1 MPSKTAIIPLSGSS
15 EKLPSTLAQELCPQD
30 ITDEERAGFM
40 ETAIMLAQPELDRLK
55 PHYVDVILEYVRAKI
70 ALKDWRRFFEENPKF
85 FETHS
90 KASGVQI
97 KAHPG
102 VAQMNETLRQFRGFA
117 AVLGLSP
124 NADRNLAPGSGL
136 PADDAEREFS

>member
-1 MPSKTAIIPLSGSS
+1 MPSKTAIIPLPGSS
-15 EKLPSTLAQELCPQD
+15 EKLPSARAQELCPEG
-30 ITDEERAGFM
+30 ITLEERAEFM
-40 ETAIMLAQPELDRLK
+40 RVAIMLAQPELDRLK
-55 PHYVDVILEYVRAKI
+55 PHYVDVILEYARAKI

-124 NADRNLAPGSGL
+124 NADRNLAPGQGQ
-136 PADDAEREFS
+136 DDGDGQFA